1 MALQRATAVSSV
13 CGLVC
18 SPLMISTPFWTGTGF
33 MKWVETT
40 RELAEVSFG
49 SLVVAAAMRVMEMD
63 DVFVA
68 SIACL
73 GQTSASLEKIS
84 NFSSGISGTASMT
97 KSTSDRD
104 SSVVEGDR
112 SERALS
118 ASSWLIRDLATSL
131 ARSFSIGRGSAS
143 WQSLFDGD
151 WRTLDEPA
159 KVRPLSSDFWN
170 ESTNVTGI
178 WAFCAAT
185 RAIPRP
191 LIWG

>member
-68 SIACL
+68 SIACF
-73 GQTSASLEKIS
+73 GQTSASLEK
-84 NFSSGISGTASMT
+84 GAGGGAGGAGAAAGTGA
-97 KSTSDRD
+97 
-104 SSVVEGDR
+104 
-112 SERALS
+112 A
-118 ASSWLIRDLATSL
+118 A
-131 ARSFSIGRGSAS
+131 GRGAS
-143 WQSLFDGD
+143 
-151 WRTLDEPA
+151 
-159 KVRPLSSDFWN
+159 
-170 ESTNVTGI
+170 
-178 WAFCAAT
+178 
-185 RAIPRP
+185 
-191 LIWG
+191 